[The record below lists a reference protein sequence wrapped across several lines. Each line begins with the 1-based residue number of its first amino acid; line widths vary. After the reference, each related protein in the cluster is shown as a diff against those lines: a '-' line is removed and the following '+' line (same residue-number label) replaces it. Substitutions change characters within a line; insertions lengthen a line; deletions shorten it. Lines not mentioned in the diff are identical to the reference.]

1 MPVLQ
6 PAWLPAQQAGRAAD
20 ARTIGAIDAILAADK
35 LAPPKQRHTAK
46 RIFQRLKAEHGCGGG
61 YTTVKSYVHEQK
73 LSARETFVPLA
84 HPPGHAQVDFGE
96 ANDTMNGGA
105 GDDTIEGGAGHDL
118 FVTGAKGGR
127 DHITDFGVTGVSG
140 DKIDIHLSGL
150 HVTNLQDLLTHTSE
164 VGGNAVI
171 DLGGGNSL
179 TLDHVDMH
187 ALTVNDFVM

>member
-96 ANDTMNGGA
+96 A
-105 GDDTIEGGAGHDL
+105 
-118 FVTGAKGGR
+118 KGGR

-150 HVTNLQDLLTHTSE
+150 HVTNLQHLLTHTSE

-171 DLGGGNSL
+171 DLG
-179 TLDHVDMH
+179 
-187 ALTVNDFVM
+187 AAIA